1 MTPHA
6 REAIE
11 EQIKNCLDVIESQKD
26 TIELLRSILAGKLD
40 IEPTKL
46 QKTLQKQTLMTA
58 AEWHPDTDWVAEFV
72 AEKWAGVDYRA
83 PMKDFVDYWQA
94 AGVRKTRSS
103 WRSTLRNN
111 PVFRSNMQK
120 MAAAEGIPTK
130 GSVED
135 ATEMARALYRKL
147 KETGR
152 DRFKLG
158 EVEQEPGYSALL
170 NRGGARIEHNEVVL
184 S

>member
-26 TIELLRSILAGKLD
+26 TIDLLRSILSGKLD

-46 QKTLQKQTLMTA
+46 QKTLQKQPLMTA
-58 AEWHPDTDWVAEFV
+58 AEWYPDTDWVAEFV
-72 AEKWAGVDYRA
+72 AEKWGAVDYGSAR
-83 PMKDFVDYWQA
+83 KDFVDYWQA
-94 AGVRKTRSS
+94 TGVRKTRSG

-111 PVFRSNMQK
+111 PVFRSNMDK
-120 MAAAEGIPTK
+120 MAASSGVPTK

-135 ATEMARALYRKL
+135 ATEMARELYRKL
-147 KETGR
+147 KATGR

-170 NRGGARIEHNEVVL
+170 SRGGARIEHNEVVL

>member
-1 MTPHA
+1 MTPEA
-6 REAIE
+6 RERIE
-11 EQIKNCLDVIESQKD
+11 ARILACEEIIAAERE
-26 TIELLRSILAGKLD
+26 TIALLRDILGGKLD

-46 QKTLQKQTLMTA
+46 QKTIQKQPLMTA
-58 AEWHPDTDWVAEFV
+58 AEWYPDTDWVAEFV
-72 AEKWAGVDYRA
+72 AEKWGAVDYGSAR
-83 PMKDFVDYWQA
+83 KDFVDYWQA
-94 AGVRKTRSS
+94 TGVRKTRSS

-111 PVFRSNMQK
+111 PVFRSNMDK
-120 MAAAEGIPTK
+120 MAAASGVPTK

-135 ATEMARALYRKL
+135 ATEKARELYRKL
-147 KETGR
+147 KATGR

-170 NRGGARIEHNEVVL
+170 SRGGARIEHNEVVL